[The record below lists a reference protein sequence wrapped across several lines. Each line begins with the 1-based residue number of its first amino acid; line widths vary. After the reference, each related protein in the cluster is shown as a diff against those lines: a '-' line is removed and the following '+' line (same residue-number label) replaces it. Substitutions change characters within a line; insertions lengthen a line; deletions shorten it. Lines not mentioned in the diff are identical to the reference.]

1 VSQKHSMEGVGMTIY
16 EHFGVKPII
25 NVSGTMT
32 RYGGALMEEKPL
44 KAMDEAAK
52 YSVRLDELQAAA
64 SKIIAEKTH
73 AEAGIVTAGAYAA
86 LLLGTAACICRFDVA
101 RMNRLPD
108 TAGVPNEVIMPWH
121 QISGFDHAIR
131 AAGARIIGVGI
142 PNDTTPPNDV
152 HIISRWDIASAITEN
167 TVAIAYAPRLDN
179 HPPLEEVIETGKKYN
194 IPVMIDAAA
203 LVPVVENLHRFIDM
217 GAELVC
223 FSGGKG
229 ILGPQASGILCGQRD
244 LVASAA
250 IQMLDMGGEP
260 FDTWDPPASL
270 IPKEKLRG
278 KPEHG
283 IGRGMKVSK
292 EAVIGLLVALENL
305 TEERF
310 AERVKHLRELL
321 WSVNAHVKCIDG
333 VELRMTDDKGAYPML
348 EVKIDENVVGA
359 SAAKI
364 YQRLKE
370 KGVYVR
376 DMQLNKGLIH
386 IHSININEEVARIVS
401 EHLYSA
407 LTVQVKSKTK
417 GV

>member
-1 VSQKHSMEGVGMTIY
+1 VGIY
-16 EHFGVKPII
+16 ERFGVKPIV
-25 NVSGTMT
+25 NVAGTMT
-32 RYGGALMEEKPL
+32 RYGGALMEKEAL
-44 KAMDEAAK
+44 EAMDEAAR

-64 SKIIAEKTH
+64 SKVIAEKTH

-86 LLLGTAACICRFDVA
+86 LTLGTAACICRFDVA

-108 TAGVPNEVIMPWH
+108 TADIPNEVIMPWH
-121 QISGFDHAIR
+121 QISGFDHSIC

-142 PNDTTPPNDV
+142 PNDTTPPNNV
-152 HIISRWDIASAITEN
+152 HIISRWDIASAITEK
-167 TVAIAYAPRLDN
+167 TVAIAYAPRLGS
-179 HPPLEEVIETGKKYN
+179 HPPLEEVIEIGKKYN

-203 LVPVVENLHRFIDM
+203 LVPAIENLHRFIDM
-217 GAELVC
+217 GVDLVC

-229 ILGPQASGILCGQRD
+229 ILGPQASGILCGRRD
-244 LVASAA
+244 LIASAA
-250 IQMLDMGGEP
+250 IQMLDMSGEP
-260 FDTWDPPASL
+260 FNTWDPPASL

-292 EAVIGLLVALENL
+292 EAIIGLLVALQNL
-305 TEERF
+305 TEVAFTKKVEY
-310 AERVKHLRELL
+310 LRELL
-321 WSVNAHVKCIDG
+321 WSIGERVKDIAG

-348 EVKIDENVVGA
+348 EVKIDENIVGE
-359 SAAKI
+359 SATEV

-370 KGVYVR
+370 KGIYVR

-386 IHSININEEVARIVS
+386 IHSISMDEEVARIVG

-407 LTVQVKSKTK
+407 LTP
-417 GV
+417 